1 MTPFALVARG
11 DVPSFR
17 VRGPAT
23 FSGRTEITVIETH
36 EAALALRTT
45 EPRGFLDITDDVK
58 DAVSGS
64 GVQRGR
70 VTVFSPAADCPLIA
84 NERES
89 GLLED
94 IKRAVQRLEEAGGEG
109 IPASI
114 GAASIVFPI
123 VDGVLRLGTWQRLLL
138 FEMGEPRERQVSMQ
152 IEGE

>member
-1 MTPFALVARG
+1 M
-11 DVPSFR
+11 
-17 VRGPAT
+17 
-23 FSGRTEITVIETH
+23 IETH

-45 EPRGFLDITDDVK
+45 ERRGFLDITDDVK

-64 GVQRGR
+64 GVQHGR
-70 VTVFSPAADCPLIA
+70 VTVFSPSEDCPLIA

-94 IKRAVQRLEEAGGEG
+94 IKRAVERLENAGDDG
-109 IPASI
+109 IAESI
-114 GAASIVFPI
+114 GASSIVFPI

-138 FEMGEPRERQVSMQ
+138 FEMGEPRERRVSMQ